1 MIDSKETIRTSI
13 SDLID
18 LPEQINSEDNELVFN
33 REPSTLT
40 SNAKRSVEKCKEKGK
55 KIMDSLLRLYVSE
68 GYISKSEYLNAR
80 VNLDASTL
88 GTIIHQMEVSEEAIN
103 MLMEEINI
111 GELNPKLFDSLGS
124 LQRTLMEL
132 IKTQAAYI
140 STAEETYKKISLEK
154 NAEVHEVIED
164 RVSPKTE
171 EKKSTGVKSNNPKDL
186 MRMIRD
192 EMNEG

>member
-1 MIDSKETIRTSI
+1 MNSKETIRTSI

-33 REPSTLT
+33 REPSTLK

-55 KIMDSLLRLYVSE
+55 KIMDTLLRLYVSE

-164 RVSPKTE
+164 RGPSKTE